1 VYAGDGD
8 GDGGGGS
15 GFDRETG
22 GAVDRGCVMEEFG
35 RGGTGGGV
43 GVSAPFAEDWRAEPN
58 VIDRDL
64 RNVSDS
70 LRRRAPVEVED
81 ATDGAGEDDD
91 GSVGSGDITFDVC
104 GKGESCCTGRERG
117 VGGDRCGGAGGGGRH
132 ALLVSDPVSSS
143 SVSDSYS
150 LVDS

>member
-8 GDGGGGS
+8 GDGSSGS
-15 GFDRETG
+15 GFGRETG
-22 GAVDRGCVMEEFG
+22 GAVDRECVMEEEVG
-35 RGGTGGGV
+35 RGGTGGAV
-43 GVSAPFAEDWRAEPN
+43 GASVPFDEDWRAEPN

-70 LRRRAPVEVED
+70 LRRRAPVEAGD
-81 ATDGAGEDDD
+81 AAGGTGEDDG
-91 GSVGSGDITFDVC
+91 GSAGRGDATFDDC
-104 GKGESCCTGRERG
+104 GKEESCCTGRERG
-117 VGGDRCGGAGGGGRH
+117 VGGDRRGGAGEGRL
-132 ALLVSDPVSSS
+132 ALLVSDPVSS